1 MQQMNKVLITGAN
14 GFIGRALCLEFA
26 IRHFEFLG
34 AVRAPGYESR
44 RGISVG
50 EIDGNT
56 DWSRPVGAVDSIV
69 HLAARVHLTRDVA
82 ADPLRE
88 YRRVNVEGTLNL
100 ARQAARAGVRR
111 FVFVSSIKVNG
122 ECTQPERPFV
132 YNDIPAPADPYAI
145 SKYEAEQGL
154 RELALESGMDV
165 VIIRPVLVY
174 GPGVKANF
182 NAMMRWLSRGFPL
195 PLGAIHNKRSF
206 VGVQNLIDFIVTC
219 LQHPA
224 AANHTLLVS
233 DGEDLST
240 TELLRRLARALGRPA
255 RLLPIPAG
263 ILMNGASLIGKRAVM
278 QRLCNSLQVDITKT
292 RELLGWSPPTTV
304 DEGFRTAARGFVDGM
319 AD

>member
-1 MQQMNKVLITGAN
+1 MQHMIKVLVTGAN
-14 GFIGRALCLEFA
+14 GFIGQALCSEFA
-26 IRHFEFLG
+26 RRQYELLG
-34 AVRAPGYESR
+34 AVRAAKNEKRSVIG
-44 RGISVG
+44 VG

-56 DWSRPVGAVDSIV
+56 DWSQPVDRVDSIV
-69 HLAARVHLTRDVA
+69 HLAARVHLTRDLA

-111 FVFVSSIKVNG
+111 FVFVSTIKVNG
-122 ECTQPERPFV
+122 ECTQPARPFV
-132 YNDIPAPADPYAI
+132 SNDIPAPADPYAV

-154 RELALESGMDV
+154 RRLALDFGMDV

-182 NAMMRWLSRGFPL
+182 DAMMRWLYRGFPL
-195 PLGAIHNKRSF
+195 PLGAIHNKRSL
-206 VGVQNLIDFIVTC
+206 VGLENLVDFIVTC
-219 LQHPA
+219 VNHPA
-224 AANHTLLVS
+224 AANQTLLVS

-263 ILMNGASLIGKRAVM
+263 ILMNGASLIGKQAVI

-304 DEGFRTAARGFVDGM
+304 EEGFSAAARGFVDGM
-319 AD
+319 AH

>member
-1 MQQMNKVLITGAN
+1 MKKVLITGAN

-26 IRHFEFLG
+26 RMQYEFLG
-34 AVRAPGYESR
+34 AVRAAGNESR
-44 RGISVG
+44 AGISVG
-50 EIDGNT
+50 EVDGNT
-56 DWSRPVGAVDSIV
+56 DWSRPVGGVDSIV

-82 ADPLRE
+82 VDPLRE
-88 YRRVNVEGTLNL
+88 YRRVNVEGTVNL

-122 ECTQPERPFV
+122 ECTQPERPFAF
-132 YNDIPAPADPYAI
+132 NDIPAPTDPYAV

-182 NAMMRWLSRGFPL
+182 DAIMRWLYRGFPL
-195 PLGAIHNKRSF
+195 PLGAVHNKRSF
-206 VGVQNLIDFIVTC
+206 VGVRNLIDLIITC

-224 AANHTLLVS
+224 AANQTLLVS

-255 RLLPIPAG
+255 RLLPIPAR
-263 ILMNGASLIGKRAVM
+263 ILMNGASLIGKQAVM

-292 RELLGWSPPTTV
+292 RELLAWSPPATV
-304 DEGFRTAARGFVDGM
+304 EEGFRAVARGFVDRM
-319 AD
+319 AH